1 VVGVECS
8 EPPSSLQSGGSLHL
22 TPATPRINWLVTEY
36 ETMPFYL
43 EHFGVIVGA
52 ISGALAAEGK
62 KVDLFGVIV
71 LALVT
76 ALGGGTIRDTVLDV
90 EKGVFWIADS
100 SFVITAAL
108 TGVATFFVVRFW
120 MVPNKL
126 FMIADAVVLAMFT
139 MLGASKALLL
149 SAGPVNAVVLGVI
162 TGVAGGI
169 LRDVLVGQIPVVFR
183 RETYYYATAA
193 FAGATLYVLLEHRWP
208 GNTANRLISIGLIL
222 IMRVAAIQWKLGLP
236 VFTASTQN
244 KEKT

>member
-1 VVGVECS
+1 
-8 EPPSSLQSGGSLHL
+8 
-22 TPATPRINWLVTEY
+22 
-36 ETMPFYL
+36 MPFYM
-43 EHFGVIVGA
+43 EHLGVIVGA

-62 KVDLFGVIV
+62 RIDLFGVTV

-76 ALGGGTIRDTVLDV
+76 ALGGGTIRDTVLDLD
-90 EKGVFWIADS
+90 EGVFWIASS
-100 SFVITAAL
+100 SFVITATL

-120 MVPNKL
+120 RVPNKL

-139 MLGASKALLL
+139 MLGASKALLS

-193 FAGATLYVLLEHRWP
+193 FAGATLFVLLEHWLP
-208 GNTANRLISIGLIL
+208 GKTANRFIGIGLIL
-222 IMRVAAIQWKLGLP
+222 AIRVAAIQWKLGLP
-236 VFTASTQN
+236 VFTASTEN
-244 KEKT
+244 HDE